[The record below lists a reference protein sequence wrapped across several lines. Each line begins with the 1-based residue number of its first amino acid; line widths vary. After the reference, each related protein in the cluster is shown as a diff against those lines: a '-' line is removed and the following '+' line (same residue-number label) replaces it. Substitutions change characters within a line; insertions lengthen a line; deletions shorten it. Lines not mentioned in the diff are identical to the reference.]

1 MSDKQSTVGNL
12 IARWSRL
19 KTFMMTTT
27 FLLLVGGFVAGII
40 FWGGFNTALEMTNRE
55 EFCISC
61 HEMKD
66 NVYAEYKNTIHYQNR
81 TGVRATC
88 PDCHVPKDWGP
99 KMVRKI
105 QASNEVLHKVLGSID
120 TPEKFEAK
128 RHELAQHE
136 WDRMKRTDS
145 RECRNCHNFT
155 YMDYAEQNKRSST
168 THQQAFNEGKT
179 CIDCHK
185 GIAHKLPQIEQHI
198 GAPKEHP
205 AQLPATDS
213 K

>member
-1 MSDKQSTVGNL
+1 MSDKQSTLGNL
-12 IARWSRL
+12 IARWGRL

-88 PDCHVPKDWGP
+88 PDCYVPKDWGP

-155 YMDYAEQNKRSST
+155 YMDYAEQNKRSSA

-205 AQLPATDS
+205 AQLPATDP

>member
-1 MSDKQSTVGNL
+1 MTDTSSSTGERPTL
-12 IARWSRL
+12 IKRILAFI
-19 KTFMMTTT
+19 KTGR
-27 FLLLVGGFVAGII
+27 FLLLAGGFVAGVI
-40 FWGGFNTALEMTNRE
+40 FWGGFNTVLEATNQE
-55 EFCISC
+55 AFCISC
-61 HEMKD
+61 HEMRD
-66 NVYAEYKNTIHYQNR
+66 NVYVEYRNTVHFQNR

-88 PDCHVPKDWGP
+88 PDCHVPKEWTY
-99 KMVRKI
+99 KMIRKI

-120 TPEKFEAK
+120 TPEKFNAK
-128 RHELAQHE
+128 RAELAQHE

-155 YMDYAEQNKRSST
+155 SMDYAEQNKRSAA
-168 THQQAFNEGKT
+168 THQHAFNEGNT

-205 AQLPATDS
+205 AQLPTTDP